1 MYTKYKFNE
10 LTLTATNYNREVTVK
25 LPQDSNLDELFDAF
39 QTIVKGLGY
48 SETGLK
54 DIICEWAELHN
65 RHAAEE
71 QKIEEELR
79 ERIKKLEVEN
89 LSLQKYH
96 EYDYVR
102 ISNNLAMEA

>member
-10 LTLTATNYNREVTVK
+10 LTLTGTAYNKEVIVK
-25 LPQDSNLDELFDAF
+25 IPQDSNLDELFDAF

-65 RHAAEE
+65 RHDAEE
-71 QKIEEELR
+71 Q
-79 ERIKKLEVEN
+79 
-89 LSLQKYH
+89 
-96 EYDYVR
+96 
-102 ISNNLAMEA
+102 

>member
-25 LPQDSNLDELFDAF
+25 IPQDSNLDELFDAF

-54 DIICEWAELHN
+54 DVICEWAELHN
-65 RHAAEE
+65 RHDEE
-71 QKIEEELR
+71 TLKIEEELR
-79 ERIKKLEVEN
+79 NKIEKLEAEN
-89 LSLQKYH
+89 KTLQLY
-96 EYDYVR
+96 
-102 ISNNLAMEA
+102 M

>member
-10 LTLTATNYNREVTVK
+10 LTLTATAYNREVTVK
-25 LPQDSNLDELFDAF
+25 IPQESNLDELFDAF

-54 DIICEWAELHN
+54 DIICEWAELHQK
-65 RHAAEE
+65 HDAEE

-79 ERIKKLEVEN
+79 ERIKQLEAEN
-89 LSLQKYH
+89 KTLQLY
-96 EYDYVR
+96 
-102 ISNNLAMEA
+102 M

>member
-48 SETGLK
+48 NETGLK
-54 DIICEWAELHN
+54 DVICEWAELHQ
-65 RHAAEE
+65 RHDSEDA
-71 QKIEEELR
+71 KIEEELR
-79 ERIKKLEVEN
+79 NKIKQLEAEN
-89 LSLQKYH
+89 KTLQLY
-96 EYDYVR
+96 
-102 ISNNLAMEA
+102 M

>member
-25 LPQDSNLDELFDAF
+25 IPQDSNLDELFDAF

-54 DIICEWAELHN
+54 DVICEWAELHQ
-65 RHAAEE
+65 RHDAEE
-71 QKIEEELR
+71 QKIENELY
-79 ERIKKLEVEN
+79 EKIKNLE
-89 LSLQKYH
+89 LDLQRARNY
-96 EYDYVR
+96 EQSDYVR

>member
-39 QTIVKGLGY
+39 QTIVKCLGY

-54 DIICEWAELHN
+54 DIICEWAELHT
-65 RHAAEE
+65 RHTQEDIR
-71 QKIEEELR
+71 IENELR
-79 ERIKKLEVEN
+79 ERIKKLEEEN
-89 LSLQKYH
+89 RSLL
-96 EYDYVR
+96 R
-102 ISNNLAMEA
+102 L